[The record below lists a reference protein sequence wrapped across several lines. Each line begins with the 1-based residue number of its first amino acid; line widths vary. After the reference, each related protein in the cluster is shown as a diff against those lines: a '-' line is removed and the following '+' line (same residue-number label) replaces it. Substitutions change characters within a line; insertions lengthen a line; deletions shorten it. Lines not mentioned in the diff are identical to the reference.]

1 MSDEFQDDFYNLLEK
16 HGVTEITCD
25 HQHFNQICE
34 IRNKV
39 AEFIEE
45 EKYLNQHKD
54 PINFIYLNLK

>member
-1 MSDEFQDDFYNLLEK
+1 MSRIEKSDSEFTKFQDDFYNLLEK

-45 EKYLNQHKD
+45 EK
-54 PINFIYLNLK
+54 